1 MLRSFQTQFRQFD
14 RGSSD
19 RPSTQ
24 CLPQNQLATV
34 HPRSHNRGSILM
46 ASRYAESSAART
58 QNFDRGT
65 QSFLTRNL
73 PTNKDLIKMVTR
85 KSQRAWK
92 KSKDLSMTVTAL
104 QLAQA
109 QSNALRQVE
118 TTRTS
123 LQATSKYGHAPRL
136 KPDHSIRIAM
146 ENFNSFLCHVRE
158 CKNYLCE

>member
-1 MLRSFQTQFRQFD
+1 
-14 RGSSD
+14 
-19 RPSTQ
+19 
-24 CLPQNQLATV
+24 
-34 HPRSHNRGSILM
+34 
-46 ASRYAESSAART
+46 
-58 QNFDRGT
+58 
-65 QSFLTRNL
+65 
-73 PTNKDLIKMVTR
+73 
-85 KSQRAWK
+85 
-92 KSKDLSMTVTAL
+92 MTVTAL